1 MPICSP
7 TKELV
12 SSSTF
17 DLPSG
22 EHIPTF
28 ERFVLQGSPFVRLAG
43 LSGAAAV
50 ALGAYG
56 AHCKNIPYLLMSN
69 AKSKFL
75 ITNQGVFNFSA
86 FPPEKQEMKR
96 VYDTANFYH
105 FVHTMVRKNPICFKP
120 ITYAAGFAQSSHRLE
135 LLE

>member
-69 AKSKFL
+69 AKSF
-75 ITNQGVFNFSA
+75 
-86 FPPEKQEMKR
+86 
-96 VYDTANFYH
+96 
-105 FVHTMVRKNPICFKP
+105 
-120 ITYAAGFAQSSHRLE
+120 LE
-135 LLE
+135 LIKVFLTFQPFHQRSKK

>member
-69 AKSKFL
+69 AKSF
-75 ITNQGVFNFSA
+75 
-86 FPPEKQEMKR
+86 
-96 VYDTANFYH
+96 
-105 FVHTMVRKNPICFKP
+105 
-120 ITYAAGFAQSSHRLE
+120 LE
-135 LLE
+135 LIKVFLTFQPFPQRSKR